1 MKKGQGRKNRRR
13 GRKGGQV
20 KVSFYSTPLLKPRKR
35 SERPVDFFVCPFFL
49 AVYVIRTMV
58 KNEPEKSSDRP
69 DNTAFTQQRLPAW
82 QPILSAGIVIPGFV
96 LIGLAFIG
104 VGVALFIT
112 SRDIQVLE
120 LDYTGVESSNPCSK
134 CTDPNVRNCI
144 CTIVFSLD
152 TLFKGPVFMYYG
164 LTNYFQN
171 QRRYGVSRDD
181 NQLYGDLD
189 YFKSPGSDCAPFDYD
204 DNNRPIVPCGALANS
219 MFNDT
224 FKLFRNVNGDKKPVP
239 LDGKGVAW
247 WTDYNIKNRNPSVK
261 PLKNAFNG
269 TVKPINWQKPAYELD
284 TNDEFN
290 NGFINQDFLVW
301 MRRAAL
307 PDFRK
312 LYRRI
317 TDDEYENGLP
327 AGNYS
332 LDISYNYHVVSFN
345 GRKKV
350 VLSNVSWMGGKNDF
364 LGIAYLVVGSLCIV
378 MSIVMLIVY
387 AKFKFPE
394 DD

>member
-1 MKKGQGRKNRRR
+1 
-13 GRKGGQV
+13 
-20 KVSFYSTPLLKPRKR
+20 
-35 SERPVDFFVCPFFL
+35 
-49 AVYVIRTMV
+49 MV

-134 CTDPNVRNCI
+134 CTDPNVRKCI

-204 DNNRPIVPCGALANS
+204 SNDRPIVPCGALANS
-219 MFNDT
+219 MFND
-224 FKLFRNVNGDKKPVP
+224 FF
-239 LDGKGVAW
+239 
-247 WTDYNIKNRNPSVK
+247 YNFHYP
-261 PLKNAFNG
+261 
-269 TVKPINWQKPAYELD
+269 
-284 TNDEFN
+284 
-290 NGFINQDFLVW
+290 
-301 MRRAAL
+301 
-307 PDFRK
+307 
-312 LYRRI
+312 
-317 TDDEYENGLP
+317 
-327 AGNYS
+327 
-332 LDISYNYHVVSFN
+332 VVSFN

>member
-1 MKKGQGRKNRRR
+1 MFINIYIYVCVRVCVCVYIYIYIYIYTHVYNQSNR
-13 GRKGGQV
+13 
-20 KVSFYSTPLLKPRKR
+20 
-35 SERPVDFFVCPFFL
+35 
-49 AVYVIRTMV
+49 IRTMV

-134 CTDPNVRNCI
+134 CTDPNVRKCI

-204 DNNRPIVPCGALANS
+204 SNDRPIVPCGALANS
-219 MFNDT
+219 MFNDDHYFSLPVGQVT
-224 FKLFRNVNGDKKPVP
+224 PPPRMVPAPPLLFV
-239 LDGKGVAW
+239 
-247 WTDYNIKNRNPSVK
+247 DYP
-261 PLKNAFNG
+261 
-269 TVKPINWQKPAYELD
+269 
-284 TNDEFN
+284 
-290 NGFINQDFLVW
+290 
-301 MRRAAL
+301 
-307 PDFRK
+307 
-312 LYRRI
+312 
-317 TDDEYENGLP
+317 
-327 AGNYS
+327 
-332 LDISYNYHVVSFN
+332 VVSFN

-387 AKFKFPE
+387 FEGKKNTEE
-394 DD
+394 DCG

>member
-1 MKKGQGRKNRRR
+1 MA
-13 GRKGGQV
+13 
-20 KVSFYSTPLLKPRKR
+20 KR
-35 SERPVDFFVCPFFL
+35 
-49 AVYVIRTMV
+49 Y
-58 KNEPEKSSDRP
+58 PEKSSDRP

-134 CTDPNVRNCI
+134 CTDPNVRKCI

-204 DNNRPIVPCGALANS
+204 SNDRPIVPCGALANS
-219 MFNDT
+219 MFNGIYA
-224 FKLFRNVNGDKKPVP
+224 N
-239 LDGKGVAW
+239 
-247 WTDYNIKNRNPSVK
+247 TDCHAGSHANDSILLKETK
-261 PLKNAFNG
+261 PL
-269 TVKPINWQKPAYELD
+269 PSWDYLD
-284 TNDEFN
+284 NQSKSHS
-290 NGFINQDFLVW
+290 FISVQDLSSGV
-301 MRRAAL
+301 L
-307 PDFRK
+307 Q
-312 LYRRI
+312 LHEVI
-317 TDDEYENGLP
+317 E
-327 AGNYS
+327 GNYP
-332 LDISYNYHVVSFN
+332 VVSFN

>member
-1 MKKGQGRKNRRR
+1 
-13 GRKGGQV
+13 
-20 KVSFYSTPLLKPRKR
+20 
-35 SERPVDFFVCPFFL
+35 
-49 AVYVIRTMV
+49 MV
-58 KNEPEKSSDRP
+58 KQEQKESSDRP

-104 VGVALFIT
+104 VGVGLFIT
-112 SRDIQVLE
+112 SQNIQVLE
-120 LDYTGVESSNPCSK
+120 LDYTGADTANPCYECGRQSTK
-134 CTDPNVRNCI
+134 NCVCTME
-144 CTIVFSLD
+144 FSLS
-152 TLFKGPVFMYYG
+152 TLFKGPVFFYYG

-171 QRRYGVSRDD
+171 QRRYGVSKDD
-181 NQLYGDLD
+181 TQLFGDLD
-189 YFKSPGSDCAPFDYD
+189 AIKSPTSDCAPFDYD
-204 DNNRPIVPCGALANS
+204 GNNRSIVPCGALANS
-219 MFNDT
+219 IFNDT
-224 FKLFRNVNGDKKPVP
+224 FKLYVKTNNTGKREVP
-239 LDGKGVAW
+239 LDGKGIAW
-247 WTDYNIKNRNPSVK
+247 WTDYNVKHRNPDVT
-261 PLKNAFNG
+261 PLKDAFKGN
-269 TVKPINWQKPAYELD
+269 TVKPINWPKPVYELD
-284 TNDEFN
+284 TTDEYN

-317 TDDEYENGLP
+317 TADEYHDGLP

-332 LDISYNYHVVSFN
+332 LEITYNYPVLTFN

-394 DD
+394 ED